1 MRALQDKCSL
11 LTHQLKAYKD
21 DFQKEREDR
30 ERLHQKLT
38 DMEDKYK
45 ELKNVSSWKSPWTDM
60 VIFHI
65 QQKYGWLLKYHPY
78 KEG

>member
-1 MRALQDKCSL
+1 MSENRHLKSIIAKKDEEVRALQDKCSL

-45 ELKNVSSWKSPWTDM
+45 ELKNVSS
-60 VIFHI
+60 
-65 QQKYGWLLKYHPY
+65 
-78 KEG
+78 